1 MWAYPACKLNPGDLV
16 EVHAD
21 LSIHRSLQGKIGVY
35 VENVPVVY
43 FASARQCRVLIDEK
57 FFLLYEDQIR
67 SI

>member
-1 MWAYPACKLNPGDLV
+1 MWVYPACKLNPGDLV
-16 EVHAD
+16 KVHAD

-35 VENVPVVY
+35 VENIPVY

-57 FFLLYEDQIR
+57 FFHLYEDQIC